1 MTQLPKTFDVPKEFG
16 VARNAVLKDRAEI
29 SDSKGE
35 RACILRVNWPGNCP
49 LVN

>member
-16 VARNAVLKDRAEI
+16 VARNAALKDEI
-29 SDSKGE
+29 SDSMGE